1 MGTSAVATAQ
11 NPSSTRSRR
20 RRATRSTTLRSARA
34 GTKTLLRVDTKPCGA
49 AKCSAA
55 AQCSGR
61 AMAYGNTV
69 DGCQCVC
76 DDTFGGAD
84 CSCAKSG
91 TCLGA
96 TVFRARAA
104 NVAAVTT
111 LACLG
116 ERVAGWDVWPR
127 QACAVQPTS
136 APCTSTCTAKRGR
149 RPHFPK
155 SLASLAT
162 TDVSTTP
169 QVYNTC
175 CNWHHHCGRCR
186 AHCEC
191 EPAASLRTEHRGHT
205 GSLLFRAVVPHMR
218 RKLLE

>member
-1 MGTSAVATAQ
+1 
-11 NPSSTRSRR
+11 
-20 RRATRSTTLRSARA
+20 
-34 GTKTLLRVDTKPCGA
+34 
-49 AKCSAA
+49 
-55 AQCSGR
+55 
-61 AMAYGNTV
+61 MAYGNTV

-169 QVYNTC
+169 KSTT
-175 CNWHHHCGRCR
+175 
-186 AHCEC
+186 
-191 EPAASLRTEHRGHT
+191 PAATGTTIADGAVRTVNASRQPVSALNTAATLKVFYSGQWYPTCGHCFWDNNA
-205 GSLLFRAVVPHMR
+205 GASEV
-218 RKLLE
+218 